1 MKYGLMSEDFI
12 LVLMRDSRAHLF
24 PSLQQSDSR
33 KCQTAHDV
41 RYKKNASF
49 RKNAV

>member
-12 LVLMRDSRAHLF
+12 ILMRDSRVHLF

-33 KCQTAHDV
+33 KCCM
-41 RYKKNASF
+41 
-49 RKNAV
+49 